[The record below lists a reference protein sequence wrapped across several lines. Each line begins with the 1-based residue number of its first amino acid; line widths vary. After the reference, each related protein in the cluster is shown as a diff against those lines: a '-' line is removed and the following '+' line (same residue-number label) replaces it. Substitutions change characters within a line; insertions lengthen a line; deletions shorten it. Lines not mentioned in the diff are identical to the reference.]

1 MLPLGAAGDRP
12 GDTLFFAANG
22 RILGVNG
29 LVFRAVFKILNFSA
43 KICKTVATLA
53 LCQISLFFPLFKFRQ
68 KILGSRDF
76 GFFGILAKNGQNS
89 RRFYYDLRPLSFWTN
104 FLFRDFGF
112 LGLLVV
118 ENGENRGST
127 KSGLK
132 LADTSCIKAFG
143 VAPFRRCWRPAG

>member
-12 GDTLFFAANG
+12 GDTLFFAVNG

-29 LVFRAVFKILNFSA
+29 LVFRAVLKILTFST
-43 KICKTVATLA
+43 KTCRIVAILILDKT
-53 LCQISLFFPLFKFRQ
+53 SRFFPFFTFLQKNLF
-68 KILGSRDF
+68 SRGR

-118 ENGENRGST
+118 KNWENRGSP
-127 KSGLK
+127 KSGRK
-132 LADTSCIKAFG
+132 CADTSRK
-143 VAPFRRCWRPAG
+143 